1 MRSDNAGDARKDGR
15 PGVRKLSSGDEKGY
29 GLQMVQQVREVYEDA
44 EMEKKKKREEKG
56 EMRRGERSRRDGEA
70 AGMMGMGENN
80 PDLPPFLIALHPAGR
95 AE

>member
-1 MRSDNAGDARKDGR
+1 M
-15 PGVRKLSSGDEKGY
+15 
-29 GLQMVQQVREVYEDA
+29 REVYEDA
-44 EMEKKKKREEKG
+44 EMEKKKKREEEKR